1 MLWRNN
7 YHLGD
12 GSVIQPTQ
20 NDDVGQIDGRFATL
34 PPIFRQ
40 PQVMWQSKLTGK
52 GMGWGTPIVAIW
64 DQWQRILTPNCK
76 PARWRDDESEM
87 APFTIREA
95 VGSEDSQATAAVIS
109 VGNGGWPPRILDSL
123 DQCIRTAKA
132 CTNFEP
138 LTGGSTSR
146 ASCGTQITDITGSL
160 ECELPTDFHSWL
172 APENFCPGPGPAIRG
187 SENPLWIASN
197 ELPLKETL

>member
-1 MLWRNN
+1 MRWRNN

-95 VGSEDSQATAAVIS
+95 IGSEDSHATAAVIS
-109 VGNGGWPPRILDSL
+109 GNGGWPRILDSL

-132 CTNFEP
+132 WTN
-138 LTGGSTSR
+138 
-146 ASCGTQITDITGSL
+146 DITGSL
-160 ECELPTDFHSWL
+160 ACELPTDVRRWL
-172 APENFCPGPGPAIRG
+172 AAPENFSDP
-187 SENPLWIASN
+187 
-197 ELPLKETL
+197 